1 MFSLNC
7 KGRLLVVDK
16 PLLMGILNITPDSFY
31 SGSRTQT
38 VDEVLFRAEQM
49 LMEGAAILDLGG
61 QSTRPGSEQLNAD
74 NELSRVIAPLEAL
87 HKRFPEA
94 YISIDTYYAKVAR
107 YAVEAGACIVNDI
120 SGGSLDPQLIPEVAA
135 LKVPYVL
142 MHIKGNPQ
150 TMQQQAVYA
159 DVTREVL
166 DQLADRKAVI
176 EKAGIRD
183 CIIDPGFGFGKTAA
197 HNFRLMEELPVFS
210 LFKAPVLLGISRKS
224 FIWKTLGTTPESDDT
239 LHGTTALHMA
249 GLIKGA
255 NLLRVHDV
263 KAAAATIRLFLE
275 MKGAV

>member
-1 MFSLNC
+1 
-7 KGRLLVVDK
+7 
-16 PLLMGILNITPDSFY
+16 
-31 SGSRTQT
+31 
-38 VDEVLFRAEQM
+38 
-49 LMEGAAILDLGG
+49 
-61 QSTRPGSEQLNAD
+61 
-74 NELSRVIAPLEAL
+74 
-87 HKRFPEA
+87 RFPEA

-239 LHGTTALHMA
+239 LQGTTALHMA

-263 KAAAATIRLFLE
+263 KAAAATIKLFLE
-275 MKGAV
+275 MKGAG

>member
-16 PLLMGILNITPDSFY
+16 PLVMGILNITPDSFY

-239 LHGTTALHMA
+239 LQGTTSLHMA

-263 KAAAATIRLFLE
+263 KAAAATIKLFLE
-275 MKGAV
+275 MKGAG

>member
-16 PLLMGILNITPDSFY
+16 PLVMGILNITPDSFY

-94 YISIDTYYAKVAR
+94 YISIDTFYAKVAR

-239 LHGTTALHMA
+239 LQGTTSLHMA

-263 KAAAATIRLFLE
+263 KAAAATIKLFLE
-275 MKGAV
+275 MKGAG

>member
-16 PLLMGILNITPDSFY
+16 PLVMGILNITPDSFY

-107 YAVEAGACIVNDI
+107 TAVEAGACIVNDI

-159 DVTREVL
+159 DVTKEVL
-166 DQLADRKAVI
+166 DQLSDRKAII
-176 EKAGIRD
+176 EKTGIRD

-197 HNFRLMEELPVFS
+197 HNFRLMEDLPVFS
-210 LFKAPVLLGISRKS
+210 LFHAPVLLGISRKS

-239 LHGTTALHMA
+239 LQGTTALHMA

-263 KAAAATIRLFLE
+263 KAAAATIKLFLE
-275 MKGAV
+275 MKGAG

>member
-16 PLLMGILNITPDSFY
+16 PLVIGTINSTPDSFY

-107 YAVEAGACIVNDI
+107 TAVEAGACIVNDI

-239 LHGTTALHMA
+239 LQGTTALHMA

-263 KAAAATIRLFLE
+263 KAAAATIKLFLE
-275 MKGAV
+275 MKGAG

>member
-16 PLLMGILNITPDSFY
+16 PLVMGIINSTPDSFY

-49 LMEGAAILDLGG
+49 LMEGAALLDIGG
-61 QSTRPGSEQLNAD
+61 QSTRPGSEQLDAD
-74 NELSRVIAPLEAL
+74 KELSRVIAPLEAL

-159 DVTREVL
+159 DVTMEVL
-166 DQLADRKAVI
+166 DQLSDRKSVI

-210 LFKAPVLLGISRKS
+210 LFNAPVLLGISRKS

-239 LHGTTALHMA
+239 LQGTTALHMA

-263 KAAAATIRLFLE
+263 KAAAATIKLFLE
-275 MKGAV
+275 MKGAG

>member
-16 PLLMGILNITPDSFY
+16 PLVMGILNITPDSFY

-107 YAVEAGACIVNDI
+107 TAVEAGACIVNDI

-239 LHGTTALHMA
+239 LQGTTALHMA

-263 KAAAATIRLFLE
+263 KAAAATIKLFLE
-275 MKGAV
+275 MKGAG

>member
-16 PLLMGILNITPDSFY
+16 PLVMGILNITPDSFY

-166 DQLADRKAVI
+166 DQLSDRKAVI

-239 LHGTTALHMA
+239 LQGTTSLHMA

-263 KAAAATIRLFLE
+263 KAAAATIKLFLE
-275 MKGAV
+275 MKGAG

>member
-16 PLLMGILNITPDSFY
+16 PLVMGILNITPDSFY

-49 LMEGAAILDLGG
+49 LMEGAALLDIGG
-61 QSTRPGSEQLNAD
+61 QSTRPGSEQLDAD
-74 NELSRVIAPLEAL
+74 KELSRVIAPLEAL

-166 DQLADRKAVI
+166 DQLSDRNAVI

-183 CIIDPGFGFGKTAA
+183 CIIDPGVGFGKTAA

-210 LFKAPVLLGISRKS
+210 LFNAPVLLGISRKS

-239 LHGTTALHMA
+239 LQGTTALHMA

-263 KAAAATIRLFLE
+263 KAAAATIKLFLE
-275 MKGAV
+275 MKGAG

>member
-16 PLLMGILNITPDSFY
+16 PLVMGILNITPDSFY

-49 LMEGAAILDLGG
+49 LMEGAAILDIGG
-61 QSTRPGSEQLNAD
+61 QSTRPDSEQLDAD
-74 NELSRVIAPLEAL
+74 KELSRVIAPLEAL

-94 YISIDTYYAKVAR
+94 YVSIDTYYAKVAR
-107 YAVEAGACIVNDI
+107 TAVEAGACLVNDI

-210 LFKAPVLLGISRKS
+210 LFHAPVLLGISRKS

-239 LHGTTALHMA
+239 LQGTTALHMA

-263 KAAAATIRLFLE
+263 KAAAATIKLFLE
-275 MKGAV
+275 MKGAG

>member
-16 PLLMGILNITPDSFY
+16 PLVMGILNITPDSFY

-239 LHGTTALHMA
+239 LQGTTALHMA

-263 KAAAATIRLFLE
+263 KAAAATIKLFLE
-275 MKGAV
+275 MKGAG

>member
-1 MFSLNC
+1 M
-7 KGRLLVVDK
+7 
-16 PLLMGILNITPDSFY
+16 
-31 SGSRTQT
+31 
-38 VDEVLFRAEQM
+38 
-49 LMEGAAILDLGG
+49 
-61 QSTRPGSEQLNAD
+61 
-74 NELSRVIAPLEAL
+74 
-87 HKRFPEA
+87 
-94 YISIDTYYAKVAR
+94 
-107 YAVEAGACIVNDI
+107 EAGACIVNDI

-239 LHGTTALHMA
+239 LQGTTALHMA

-263 KAAAATIRLFLE
+263 KAAAATIKLFLE
-275 MKGAV
+275 MKGAG

>member
-16 PLLMGILNITPDSFY
+16 PLVMGILNSTPDSFY

-49 LMEGAAILDLGG
+49 LMEGAAILDIGG
-61 QSTRPGSEQLNAD
+61 QSTRPGSEQLDAD
-74 NELSRVIAPLEAL
+74 KELSRVIAPLEAL

-166 DQLADRKAVI
+166 DQLSDRKSVI

-210 LFKAPVLLGISRKS
+210 LFNAPVLLGISRKS

-239 LHGTTALHMA
+239 LQGTTALHMA

-263 KAAAATIRLFLE
+263 KAAAATIKLFLE
-275 MKGAV
+275 MKGAG